1 VHRPRWARWR
11 PGRPVIAEA
20 SGLALLAALSPTA
33 LLVTAV
39 YLGSAQPRRTSLFY
53 LAGAVTMSLA
63 VAVAFL
69 VVLRTAGLSLPSHRI
84 VRYDVRIGLGVLLLL
99 AAGVVA
105 VRKPRQPDPAKAR
118 QGIVS
123 RMIANPAPV
132 TAYLVGL
139 IIFGPSLTFLAAVQ
153 VIATARAGLGLTAA
167 GLAVVVTIAVL
178 LVWLPLVLYLFARE
192 ATMRELASLNQWLRA
207 HATMIIVG
215 VLVVVGVIL
224 VVNGSLGLIGG

>member
-1 VHRPRWARWR
+1 
-11 PGRPVIAEA
+11 VIAEA

-63 VAVAFL
+63 MAVVFL
-69 VVLRTAGLSLPSHRI
+69 VVLRTAGLSLPSHRTI
-84 VRYDVRIGLGVLLLL
+84 RYDVRLGIGLLLLL
-99 AAGVVA
+99 AAIVVA

-132 TAYLVGL
+132 TAYLVGV

-153 VIATARAGLGLTAA
+153 VIATARASLGLTAA
-167 GLAVVVTIAVL
+167 GLALVVAITVL
-178 LVWLPLVLYLFARE
+178 LVWLPLVLYLFAQDR
-192 ATMRELASLNQWLRA
+192 TMRDLATLNRWLRA
-207 HATMIIVG
+207 HATTIIVI
-215 VLVVVGVIL
+215 VLTVAGLLL
-224 VVNGSLGLIGG
+224 VVNGSHGLITS

>member
-1 VHRPRWARWR
+1 
-11 PGRPVIAEA
+11 VIAEA

-63 VAVAFL
+63 AAVAFL
-69 VVLRTAGLSLPSHRI
+69 VVLRTAGLSLPSHRT
-84 VRYDVRIGLGVLLLL
+84 VRYDVRLGLGLLLLL

-123 RMIANPAPV
+123 RMIASPAPV
-132 TAYLVGL
+132 TAYLVGV
-139 IIFGPSLTFLAAVQ
+139 IVFGPSLTFLAAVQ
-153 VIATARAGLGLTAA
+153 VIATARASLGLTAA
-167 GLAVVVTIAVL
+167 GLAVVVAIAVL
-178 LVWLPLVLYLFARE
+178 LVWLPLVLYLFAQE
-192 ATMRELASLNQWLRA
+192 LTMRYLALLNRWLRA
-207 HATMIIVG
+207 HATKIIVV
-215 VLVVVGVIL
+215 VLAVAGLIL
-224 VVNGSLGLIGG
+224 VVNGSHGLIAN

>member
-1 VHRPRWARWR
+1 
-11 PGRPVIAEA
+11 VIAEA

-63 VAVAFL
+63 VAV
-69 VVLRTAGLSLPSHRI
+69 VVLAVLRSAGLSLPSHRT
-84 VRYDVRIGLGVLLLL
+84 VRYDVRLGLGVLLLL

-105 VRKPRQPDPAKAR
+105 ARKPRQPDPAKAR

-132 TAYLVGL
+132 TAYLVGV
-139 IIFGPSLTFLAAVQ
+139 IVFGPSLTFLAAVQ
-153 VIATARAGLGLTAA
+153 VVATARASLGLTAA
-167 GLAVVVTIAVL
+167 ALAVVIAIAVV
-178 LVWLPLVLYLFARE
+178 LVWLPLVLYLFAQE
-192 ATMRELASLNQWLRA
+192 LTMRDLASLNRWLRA
-207 HATMIIVG
+207 HATTIIVG
-215 VLVVVGVIL
+215 VLVVAGVFL
-224 VVNGSLGLIGG
+224 VVNGSYGLVAS

>member
-1 VHRPRWARWR
+1 
-11 PGRPVIAEA
+11 VIAEA

-63 VAVAFL
+63 VAVVFL
-69 VVLRTAGLSLPSHRI
+69 VVLRTAGLSLPSHRT
-84 VRYDVRIGLGVLLLL
+84 VRYDVRLGIGLLLLL
-99 AAGVVA
+99 AAIVVA

-132 TAYLVGL
+132 TAYLVGVMV
-139 IIFGPSLTFLAAVQ
+139 FGPSLTFLAAVQ
-153 VIATARAGLGLTAA
+153 VIATARASLGLTAA
-167 GLAVVVTIAVL
+167 GLALVVAITVL
-178 LVWLPLVLYLFARE
+178 LVWLPLVLYLFAQER
-192 ATMRELASLNQWLRA
+192 TMRDLALLNRWLRA
-207 HATMIIVG
+207 QATTIIVG
-215 VLVVVGVIL
+215 VLTVAGLIL
-224 VVNGSLGLIGG
+224 VVNGCYGLITS